1 VDAGGRA
8 VTDLVVAAVFALL
21 AVTAVAAATLSDFLA
36 AVVVFGVYSLGMAVS
51 WAVFRAPD
59 VALTEAAVGAGV
71 TTALFLVVGF
81 RTGAVERAS
90 GVRDVGP
97 GSLLVVSGFVAGL
110 LWTVPALPPV
120 GDPTAPGLSVASAYL
135 VDAPGLGI
143 RNVVTAI
150 LVYYRG
156 FDTLGEVVVVLAA
169 AVAVLVVFDR
179 EVIE

>member
-1 VDAGGRA
+1 VSDAVVLA
-8 VTDLVVAAVFALL
+8 VVALLVV
-21 AVTAVAAATLSDFLA
+21 TGTAAALLSDFLA
-36 AVVVFGVYSLGMAVS
+36 AVVVFGVYSLGMALA

-81 RTGAVERAS
+81 RTGAVETAS
-90 GVRDVGP
+90 GLRDVGP
-97 GSLLVVSGFVAGL
+97 GSVLVVSGFVAGL
-110 LWTVPALPPV
+110 LWTVPALPAV
-120 GDPTAPGLSVASAYL
+120 GDPTAPGFGVADAYL
-135 VDAPGLGI
+135 AEAPALGV

-179 EVIE
+179 EVIA